1 MRSAGFTVARASGA
15 ALARAACLSGPAQ
28 AGEGPA
34 DSAVIT
40 SFTLSDA
47 KDMLTAEEVKIDKV
61 EPTSDGFIVKAS
73 QGPNRPVWFTG
84 MNCKGPGE
92 FKTCSEFRVSAGWTL
107 ASAKLAEQFAKKLDF
122 NYISVSTDGDYLEIW
137 RMDFI
142 SDGVT
147 RKHLRN
153 VVSEFL
159 IMRDQA
165 ETIIWPDP
173 KKNPDTQAPR

>member
-1 MRSAGFTVARASGA
+1 M
-15 ALARAACLSGPAQ
+15 
-28 AGEGPA
+28 
-34 DSAVIT
+34 
-40 SFTLSDA
+40 
-47 KDMLTAEEVKIDKV
+47 
-61 EPTSDGFIVKAS
+61 
-73 QGPNRPVWFTG
+73 
-84 MNCKGPGE
+84 
-92 FKTCSEFRVSAGWTL
+92 SAGWTL